1 MATLSKPVR
10 LRTFYGR
17 RKGHAL
23 SARQKN
29 LLKNLLSDVTIELL
43 GEDGGSLDP
52 ASLFEPTKSACWL
65 EIGFG
70 KGEHLAWQAERRPQV
85 GFIGCEPYVNG
96 VVGLLTRI
104 EEQNLSNIRIC
115 PDEAQPLLEALP
127 GHSLGRVFL
136 LHPDPWLKRRHRDR
150 RFVSQ
155 ENLDLLA
162 YVMVPGA
169 ELRIGTD
176 SSQYVDWT
184 KEQMAKRR
192 DFRPVTGLATAGG
205 DSDGLDD
212 WPLTRYEA
220 KAKRQGHTA
229 TRLIYKRT

>member
-1 MATLSKPVR
+1 MATPSKPVR

-29 LLKNLLSDVTIELL
+29 LLKNLLPNLAIELPREE
-43 GEDGGSLDP
+43 GRSLDP
-52 ASLFEPTKSACWL
+52 GALFGPTKSACWL

-70 KGEHLAWQAERRPQV
+70 KGEHLAWQAKRHPQV

-96 VVGLLTRI
+96 VVGLLIKI

-115 PDEAQPLLEALP
+115 PDEAQPLLAALP
-127 GHSLGRVFL
+127 RHSLGRVFL
-136 LHPDPWLKRRHRDR
+136 LHPDPWLKRRHQDR

-155 ENLDLLA
+155 ENLDRLA
-162 YVMVPGA
+162 YVMVSGA

-176 SSQYVDWT
+176 SSQYVEWT
-184 KEQMAKRR
+184 KKQMARR
-192 DFRPVTGLATAGG
+192 SDFRLMTEWAAA
-205 DSDGLDD
+205 DSDSEGPDD
-212 WPLTRYEA
+212 WPPTRYET

>member
-1 MATLSKPVR
+1 MASPSKPAP

-23 SARQKN
+23 STRQKN
-29 LLKNLLSDVTIELL
+29 LLKNLLPDLAIELP
-43 GEDGGSLDP
+43 GDDGGNLDP
-52 ASLFEPTKSACWL
+52 ATLFGPIKSACWL

-70 KGEHLAWQAERRPQV
+70 KGEHLAWQAERHPQV

-96 VVGLLTRI
+96 VVGLLSRI

-115 PDEAQPLLEALP
+115 PYEAQPLLAALP
-127 GHSLGRVFL
+127 RHSLGRVFL

-155 ENLDLLA
+155 ENLDRLA
-162 YVMVPGA
+162 YVMVSGA

-176 SSQYVDWT
+176 SSQYVNWT
-184 KEQMAKRR
+184 KEQMARR
-192 DFRPVTGLATAGG
+192 SDFRPMIGSAAAGS
-205 DSDGLDD
+205 DSDAPDD
-212 WPLTRYEA
+212 WPPTRYET
-220 KAKRQGHTA
+220 KTKRQGHTA